1 MKISVIIPG
10 WNREVYFVDAIESVL
25 DQKIDPEH
33 TLEIIVVVDEN
44 PSDCCGE
51 VAERYLPRVKVV
63 KQANN
68 GASASRNCGMT
79 HATGDFFAFLDSDDF
94 WHPDKIQV
102 QVDYLLEETDIGVV
116 FTHEVGFEGAPPRSI
131 LMATSPDPET
141 VRPAANVS
149 SFLGRAGVWE
159 AAGPLDESLSVGE
172 FIDWYGRVETAGIRS
187 RMIEQPLVYR
197 RAHDSNQSRLH
208 KSLKSD
214 YLKTLQQHL
223 RRRREL
229 DDAG

>member
-1 MKISVIIPG
+1 
-10 WNREVYFVDAIESVL
+10 
-25 DQKIDPEH
+25 
-33 TLEIIVVVDEN
+33 
-44 PSDCCGE
+44 
-51 VAERYLPRVKVV
+51 
-63 KQANN
+63 
-68 GASASRNCGMT
+68 
-79 HATGDFFAFLDSDDF
+79 
-94 WHPDKIQV
+94 
-102 QVDYLLEETDIGVV
+102 
-116 FTHEVGFEGAPPRSI
+116 
-131 LMATSPDPET
+131 MATSPDPET

-197 RAHDSNQSRLH
+197 RAHDSNQSRLQ